1 MIAADIRIEGDLGLA
16 PLRRRITNKRAL
28 LQVAGRSG
36 RNTYVDHLRARQ
48 ATHGNKRGWT
58 RTNFWAKA
66 ASAVSFAPVDDD
78 TVEISTPAI
87 GVSLQYYGTG
97 GLPGGVLRPL
107 TGTYLTLP
115 ATAEAYGKR
124 AREYS
129 DLEFGFALDPE
140 TGRMRPALVRRADSL
155 VALHRRARKNRGR
168 DVPLPFGPG
177 SEASSGAPIFW
188 LVRKVKQAGDPTVLP
203 PEGRIADNAMADVDE
218 YLAILDERG
227 SA

>member
-1 MIAADIRIEGDLGLA
+1 MIAADIRIEGDLGLK
-16 PLRRRITNKRAL
+16 PLRRRVTNKRAL

-48 ATHGNKRGWT
+48 ATHGNKRGWK
-58 RTNFWAKA
+58 RTNFWTKA

-78 TVEISTPAI
+78 TVEVSTSAI

-107 TGTYLTLP
+107 TGKYLTLP

-124 AREYS
+124 AREFA
-129 DLEFGFALDPE
+129 DLEFGFALD
-140 TGRMRPALVRRADSL
+140 GFILRPALVRRADSL
-155 VALHRRARKNRGR
+155 VSLQRRARKNRGR
-168 DVPLPFGPG
+168 DVPLPLGPG

-203 PEGRIADNAMADVDE
+203 PEGKIADNAMADVED